1 MKDIIKIGDR
11 IRSLD
16 FPKFNKA
23 TEGIEACFIEGRVL
37 QENIDPIF
45 ETGPYFLVEVT
56 RRVWEGKDCD
66 VAEDRIQYC
75 PMPHAIGSNGK
86 LLNATTKL

>member
-1 MKDIIKIGDR
+1 MKDIIKIGDQ

-23 TEGIEACFIEGRVL
+23 ITGPEACFIEGRVL
-37 QENIDPIF
+37 QKNIDPII
-45 ETGPYFLVEVT
+45 EIGPYFLVEVT

-75 PMPHAIGSNGK
+75 PMPHAVGCDGK
-86 LLNATTKL
+86 LLNGTTKL

>member
-11 IRSLD
+11 VRSLD
-16 FPKFNKA
+16 FPRYNKA
-23 TEGIEACFIEGRVL
+23 IEGIEACFIEGRVL
-37 QENIDPIF
+37 QENIDPVREI
-45 ETGPYFLVEVT
+45 GPYFLVEVT

-75 PMPHAIGSNGK
+75 PMPHAKGPNGK
-86 LLNATTKL
+86 LLNATAKL